1 MQYLAAYLATAAI
14 FLLVDFVWLGYVA
27 KNFYASRLGPLLLDK
42 PNLTVAAV
50 FYAIYVIGVVI
61 FAVAPALQSGSW
73 KTALI
78 YGALFGLFTYG
89 TYDMTNLATLKNW
102 SVTVTVV
109 DIIWGT
115 VLTGASALLG
125 YLIVTRLVG
134 N

>member
-14 FLLVDFVWLGYVA
+14 FLLVDFVWLAYVA
-27 KNFYASRLGPLLLDK
+27 KNFYAARLGPLLLDK

>member
-14 FLLVDFVWLGYVA
+14 FLLVDFVWLAYVA

-42 PNLTVAAV
+42 PNLTVAAA

-134 N
+134 S

>member
-1 MQYLAAYLATAAI
+1 
-14 FLLVDFVWLGYVA
+14 
-27 KNFYASRLGPLLLDK
+27 LLLDK

-61 FAVAPALQSGSW
+61 FAVAPALQTGSW

-102 SVTVTVV
+102 SVTVAIV

-125 YLIVTRLVG
+125 YLIVSRLIG